1 MSVQTYFYRILIL
14 LISPFCMAY
23 TLSLN
28 DAFHKALKNDLSI
41 QEARLTWLANKNDK
55 GIALSYLLPQLDFNY
70 NNTKNKNTL
79 KHCTDACE
87 KIKKSYREGQ
97 TLFSLSQELF
107 NMQTY
112 YQYSKANQK
121 ALQDLFI
128 YQKALQD
135 LTLRIA
141 TQYFDLI
148 LSIENHDF
156 LKAELQETQKREND
170 VRMQASLGAM
180 TKAQLLEVTAQTKRI
195 QANIIQAKMA
205 IYNAKDILSDS
216 IGCDQFTKIKKLRKK
231 NHLMHIGL
239 PNLTHW
245 LTDAM
250 QKNLDIKIAD
260 NGVTQANF
268 QKKAMTSQYL
278 PTVQIN
284 SSYNDYRY
292 ENQSISNTSNNLTAS
307 PQKNNHNTQAGISLS
322 FPIINGG
329 KRYYDQNKAQKNL
342 QLSHVQKQNTQ
353 QSVIREIKK
362 LHRQLEHN
370 QEIINAKTAA
380 LNSSQEMLRITRISL
395 KAGAV
400 TVLETLENISNVRKD
415 HQSLENIKYN
425 HILNLIEILIQ
436 TGNISPQEIKQLNAD
451 LQETIPI
458 TPL

>member
-1 MSVQTYFYRILIL
+1 MPKQAYFYRALIL

-28 DAFHKALKNDLSI
+28 DAFHKALKNDLNI

-55 GIALSYLLPQLDFNY
+55 GIALSYLLPQLDFSY
-70 NNTKNKNTL
+70 SNTKNKTAH
-79 KHCTDACE
+79 KHCTDECE
-87 KIKKSYREGQ
+87 KIKRSYREGQ
-97 TLFSLSQELF
+97 TLLSLSQELF

-112 YQYSKANQK
+112 YQYSEANQK
-121 ALQDLFI
+121 AIQDLFI

-170 VRMQASLGAM
+170 VRMQTSLGAM
-180 TKAQLLEVTAQTKRI
+180 TKAQLFEVTAQTKRI
-195 QANIIQAKMA
+195 EANIIQAKMA
-205 IYNAKDILSDS
+205 IHNAKDILADS
-216 IGCDQFTKIKKLRKK
+216 IGCDQFTKIKKLEKK
-231 NHLMHIGL
+231 NHLMYIAL
-239 PNLTHW
+239 PDLDHW

-250 QKNLDIKIAD
+250 QKNLNIKIAD
-260 NGVTQANF
+260 SGVAKANF

-292 ENQSISNTSNNLTAS
+292 EHQTTTDVSNNMMIYR
-307 PQKNNHNTQAGISLS
+307 QKNNHNTQAGLSLS
-322 FPIINGG
+322 FPIVNGG
-329 KRYYDQNKAQKNL
+329 KRYYDQNKAQKNVK
-342 QLSHVQKQNTQ
+342 LSQVQKQNTQ
-353 QSVIREIKK
+353 QASIREIKK
-362 LHRQLEHN
+362 LHRQLKHN

-380 LNSSQEMLRITRISL
+380 LSSSQEMLRITKISL

-415 HQSLENIKYN
+415 QQSLEQTKYN
-425 HILNLIEILIQ
+425 HILDLIEILIQ
-436 TGNISPQEIKQLNAD
+436 TGNISPQEIKRLNAD
-451 LQETIPI
+451 LQHTIPI
-458 TPL
+458 TPI